1 MFLFYY
7 KNLDLTLDDFTK
19 FQLNNLEYINNMPN
33 YLSIYAKEYQY
44 MRFCCVYFGAMM
56 NEWMRNMFSKQG
68 VGYEETK

>member
-1 MFLFYY
+1 
-7 KNLDLTLDDFTK
+7 
-19 FQLNNLEYINNMPN
+19 
-33 YLSIYAKEYQY
+33 

>member
-33 YLSIYAKEYQY
+33 YLSIYAKRISIYAFLLRILWCYDE
-44 MRFCCVYFGAMM
+44 
-56 NEWMRNMFSKQG
+56 
-68 VGYEETK
+68 